1 MEGGGCLRIY
11 FFLFHLCGESHQAFS
26 VLFFA
31 AFVTSPQAESVTV

>member
-1 MEGGGCLRIY
+1 MEGGGCLRI
-11 FFLFHLCGESHQAFS
+11 FFLFHLCGESHRAFS